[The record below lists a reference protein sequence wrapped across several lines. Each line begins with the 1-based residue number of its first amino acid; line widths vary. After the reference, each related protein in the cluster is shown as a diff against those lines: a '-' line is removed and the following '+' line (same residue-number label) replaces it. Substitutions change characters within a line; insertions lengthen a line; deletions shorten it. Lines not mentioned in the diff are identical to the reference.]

1 MIDVPEALQQQP
13 KTLQDEIG
21 DHHKELV
28 GYLQEMHDFKTKDT
42 IEIMQQLSAYSARA
56 SWMRNR
62 LVRSGSK
69 VAETFRIKEVDPFL
83 TEVDRQFKIWSRIA
97 SVVATEWDIAR
108 GGH

>member
-1 MIDVPEALQQQP
+1 MNDVPEALQQQP
-13 KTLQDEIG
+13 KTLQDEIS

-28 GYLQEMHDFKTKDT
+28 GYLQEMHNFKTKDT
-42 IEIMQQLSAYSARA
+42 IQIMQSLSAYSSRA

-69 VAETFRIKEVDPFL
+69 YADNFRIKEVDPFL
-83 TEVDRQFKIWSRIA
+83 GEVDRQFKIWSRIA
-97 SVVATEWDIAR
+97 SVVQAEWDIAR